1 MPDQPIISSDFTI
14 YPDKGLTWIS
24 DLSSVHPRDA
34 AGNIILQESGSDNP
48 LLIIEPVKFDF
59 TVASVKKVIETRFNF
74 FQFPVTTVAGSG
86 IGEINTD
93 IGDFSGSESEIDPIT
108 TKFTI
113 PLIIDRYE
121 QPGDGTNYARIGTS
135 YRSLWYYSN
144 TPDSMQAIRV
154 RNDAGALQSLKD
166 RQQVGDT
173 IKEQQGYTRIP
184 FDTADGQGGFEITD
198 NMIRYAKRNNKFIK
212 FKIFVQAE
220 SRNRQ
225 TYNNPTQMA
234 ADALSGDNSSGMNTT
249 FKMRLTRNDVY
260 FKRGAF
266 DGTEKQPVLM
276 TEDSGRL
283 GIDPATNAPYK
294 LKSATNG
301 NAAGL
306 PLAGLFGENSF
317 PEFYLEYVIDPKD
330 VADGYKYFV
339 EITAGSPSWILTPIC
354 RWDVIAVDPPN
365 QFALVEA
372 PIPGVLDIG
381 SKLQLQ
387 NGLGT
392 IIGNKVDKTFT
403 NLVKK
408 PITNNPKIIKDYE
421 NQVVKTSE
429 DVAKT
434 TKKTNP
440 NLGTNGI
447 TTITLKSGNN
457 PKES

>member
-1 MPDQPIISSDFTI
+1 MPDPIIVSSDFTT
-14 YPDKGLTWIS
+14 YPEKGLTWIS
-24 DLSSVHPRDA
+24 DLASVHPRDT
-34 AGNIILQESGSDNP
+34 AGNIILQESSSNNP

-86 IGEINTD
+86 IDEINTD
-93 IGDFSGSESEIDPIT
+93 IGDVSGGIPEIDPIT
-108 TKFTI
+108 TKFTV

-144 TPDSMQAIRV
+144 TPDSRKSISD
-154 RNDAGALQSLKD
+154 RNDANAFRSLAE
-166 RQQVGDT
+166 RQAAGEL
-173 IKEQQGYTRIP
+173 IREQQGYTRIP
-184 FDTADGQGGFEITD
+184 FDTSDGQGGFEITD
-198 NMIRYAKRNNKFIK
+198 NMIQYAKRNNKFIK
-212 FKIFVQAE
+212 FKIFVQLEA
-220 SRNRQ
+220 RARQ
-225 TYNNPTQMA
+225 SYDNTSLDTNGNNA
-234 ADALSGDNSSGMNTT
+234 NGMNTT

-266 DGTEKQPVLM
+266 NGTELQPVLM
-276 TEDSGRL
+276 TEDTGRK
-283 GIDPATNAPYK
+283 GNDPRTNAPWK
-294 LKSATNG
+294 LYNAENN

-306 PLAGLFGENSF
+306 PLGGLFGENPF

-339 EITAGSPSWILTPIC
+339 EMTAGSPSWILTPVC
-354 RWDVIAVDPPN
+354 RWDVIAVEPPN

-392 IIGNKVDKTFT
+392 AIGNKADKIFT
-403 NLVKK
+403 SFVKK
-408 PITNNPKIIKDYE
+408 PITLTPKTIKDYA
-421 NQVVKTSE
+421 NQVIKTSE
-429 DVAKT
+429 DVAKA
-434 TKKTNP
+434 TKKTDP

-447 TTITLKSGNN
+447 TTSTLSSKG
-457 PKES
+457 PKTE